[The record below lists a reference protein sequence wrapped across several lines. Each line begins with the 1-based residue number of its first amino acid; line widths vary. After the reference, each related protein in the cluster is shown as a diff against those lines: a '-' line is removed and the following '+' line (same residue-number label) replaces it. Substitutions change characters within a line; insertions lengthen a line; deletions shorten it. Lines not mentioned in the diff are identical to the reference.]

1 VLTPTLFKSLTNRQQ
16 ADLLLHYGEFVHTME
31 EMEFIVDLYL
41 LQDFY
46 VELYF
51 HKTED
56 NCIILRSYYSKDNYK
71 PEETAQNYYVSHYL
85 GSRHLNA

>member
-1 VLTPTLFKSLTNRQQ
+1 MLTPTLFKSFTNRQQ
-16 ADLLLHYGEFVHTME
+16 ADLLLRDGEYIHTMQ

-51 HKTED
+51 HKYEK
-56 NCIILRSYYSKDNYK
+56 NCIIMRSYYSKENYK
-71 PEETAQNYYVSHYL
+71 PEEAAQSYFVSHYL

>member
-1 VLTPTLFKSLTNRQQ
+1 MLTPTLFKTLTNRQQ
-16 ADLLLHYGEFVHTME
+16 ADLLLNYGEFVHTME
-31 EMEFIVDLYL
+31 EMEFVVDLYL

-51 HKTED
+51 HKYND
-56 NCIILRSYYSKDNYK
+56 KCIILRSYYSKDNYK

-85 GSRHLNA
+85 GNRHLHA